1 MVKAVIFNLFFIP
14 CLKFLFNLK
23 TLKKIT
29 KIILADD
36 HDVVK
41 HGVESILRQTI
52 SGPEIIKVSSINELK
67 NQMLCHKDV
76 HLIILDIKM
85 PGGNTVETVKDIK
98 ADYPETKILMY
109 SAYEEPQ
116 YAVNFIR
123 NGADGYLG
131 KSQPLKKIALA
142 IKVLENDK
150 RFVDENIEDEMF
162 NDNKK
167 NGLSLSNILSHREFQ
182 ILALLAEGK
191 SNIDIS
197 SELNLKKS
205 TVSTYKKR
213 IMQKLNINNNMGLVD
228 AYRTDFSNFVD

>member
-1 MVKAVIFNLFFIP
+1 M
-14 CLKFLFNLK
+14 
-23 TLKKIT
+23 KKIT

-41 HGVESILRQTI
+41 HGVEAILRQTI
-52 SGPEIIKVSSINELK
+52 SGPEIIKVSSVNELR
-67 NQMLCHKDV
+67 NQMLCQKDI

-85 PGGNTVETVKDIK
+85 PGGNTVESVKDIK
-98 ADYPETKILMY
+98 ANYPETKILMY

-131 KSQPLKKIALA
+131 KSQPLQKIALA

-150 RFVDENIEDEMF
+150 RFIDENVEDEEF
-162 NDNKK
+162 NNKGS
-167 NGLSLSNILSHREFQ
+167 NDLSLSNILSHREFQ
-182 ILALLAEGK
+182 ILAFLAEGK
-191 SNIDIS
+191 TNIEIS
-197 SELNLKKS
+197 GELNLQKS

-213 IMQKLNINNNMGLVD
+213 IMQKLNINNNIGLVD
-228 AYRTDFSNFVD
+228 AYRTDYNNFAD

>member
-1 MVKAVIFNLFFIP
+1 VNKVVVFNLLFIA
-14 CLKFLFNLK
+14 LYKFSHNLK

-36 HDVVK
+36 HEVVK

-52 SGPEIIKVSSINELK
+52 SGPEIIKVSSVNELK
-67 NQMLCHKDV
+67 NQMLCQKDI

-85 PGGNTVETVKDIK
+85 PGGNTLEIVKNIK
-98 ADYPETKILMY
+98 ANYPETKILMY

-131 KSQPLKKIALA
+131 KSQPLQKIALA

-150 RFVDENIEDEMF
+150 RFVDENIEDEVF
-162 NDNKK
+162 NNKGA
-167 NGLSLSNILSHREFQ
+167 NDLSLSNILSHREFQ

-191 SNIDIS
+191 TNIDIS
-197 SELNLKKS
+197 ADLNLQKS

-213 IMQKLNINNNMGLVD
+213 IMQKLNINNNIGLVD
-228 AYRTDFSNFVD
+228 AYRTDFNNFVD

>member
-1 MVKAVIFNLFFIP
+1 M
-14 CLKFLFNLK
+14 
-23 TLKKIT
+23 KKIT

-41 HGVESILRQTI
+41 HGVEAILRQTI
-52 SGPEIIKVSSINELK
+52 SGPDIIKVSSINELR
-67 NQMLCHKDV
+67 NQMLCHEDI

-85 PGGNTVETVKDIK
+85 PGGNTVEIVKGIK
-98 ADYPETKILMY
+98 ANYPETKILMY

-131 KSQPLKKIALA
+131 KSQPLQKIALA

-150 RFVDENIEDEMF
+150 RFVDENIEDEVF
-162 NDNKK
+162 NNNNRA
-167 NGLSLSNILSHREFQ
+167 NGLSLSSILSHREFQ

-197 SELNLKKS
+197 GELDLKKS

-213 IMQKLNINNNMGLVD
+213 IMQKLNINNNIGLVD
-228 AYRTDFSNFVD
+228 AYRTDYNTSVD

>member
-1 MVKAVIFNLFFIP
+1 M
-14 CLKFLFNLK
+14 
-23 TLKKIT
+23 KKIT

-41 HGVESILRQTI
+41 HGVEAILRQTI
-52 SGPEIIKVSSINELK
+52 SGPEIIKVSSVNELK
-67 NQMLCHKDV
+67 NQMLCQKDI

-85 PGGNTVETVKDIK
+85 PGGNTVESVKDMK
-98 ADYPETKILMY
+98 ANYPETKILMY

-131 KSQPLKKIALA
+131 KSQPLQKIALA

-150 RFVDENIEDEMF
+150 RFIDENVEDEEF
-162 NDNKK
+162 NNKGS
-167 NGLSLSNILSHREFQ
+167 NDLSLSNILSHREFQ

-191 SNIDIS
+191 TNIEIS
-197 SELNLKKS
+197 SELNLQKS

-213 IMQKLNINNNMGLVD
+213 IMQKLNINNNIGLVD
-228 AYRTDFSNFVD
+228 AYRTDYNNFAD

>member
-1 MVKAVIFNLFFIP
+1 M
-14 CLKFLFNLK
+14 
-23 TLKKIT
+23 
-29 KIILADD
+29 ADD

-41 HGVESILRQTI
+41 HGVEAILRQTI
-52 SGPEIIKVSSINELK
+52 SGPDIIKVSSINELR
-67 NQMLCHKDV
+67 NQMLCHKDI

-85 PGGNTVETVKDIK
+85 PGGNTVEIVKEIK
-98 ADYPETKILMY
+98 ANYPETKILMY
-109 SAYEEPQ
+109 SAHEEPQ

-123 NGADGYLG
+123 NGADGYLV

-150 RFVDENIEDEMF
+150 RFVDENIEDEVF
-162 NDNKK
+162 NNNNRA
-167 NGLSLSNILSHREFQ
+167 NGLSLSSILSHREFQ

-197 SELNLKKS
+197 GELDLKKS

-228 AYRTDFSNFVD
+228 AYRTDYNTSVD